1 MLVRVGVNFSINPRK
16 QKKRIELCSLL
27 QNEVTKRTM
36 ITKEITINGKTYPVV
51 FNMKTIIGYER
62 ISGKSFFG
70 EDFSKMGERLALI
83 AAAVISA
90 GGKEELSIDEMM
102 NADTMELVQEILT
115 AYMIIIGMVNE
126 FFKKPDVEPNPK
138 EEEGDKGKN

>member
-1 MLVRVGVNFSINPRK
+1 
-16 QKKRIELCSLL
+16 
-27 QNEVTKRTM
+27 M

-51 FNMKTIIGYER
+51 FNMKTILGYEQ

-90 GGKEELSIDEMM
+90 GGKEELSIEDMM
-102 NADTMELVQEILT
+102 NADKLELVNEILA
-115 AYMIIIGMVNE
+115 AYNVVIGMVKE
-126 FFKKPDVEPNPK
+126 FFKIPDVEPKPK
-138 EEEGDKGKN
+138 EKEGDKGKN